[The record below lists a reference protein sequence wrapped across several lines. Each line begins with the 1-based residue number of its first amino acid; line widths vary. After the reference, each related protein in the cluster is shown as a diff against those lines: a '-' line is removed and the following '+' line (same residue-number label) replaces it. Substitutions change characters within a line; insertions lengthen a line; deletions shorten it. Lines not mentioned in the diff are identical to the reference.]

1 MIIKRDSNYLRY
13 VIKVPEKRVSLLKW
27 EEGESQIVFIA
38 RCVRNLSEPAMRCLL
53 AVPVV
58 SAVHC
63 CIGGRLHGI
72 VFRLTLALTVTGFQ
86 PACIGTALAAPSG
99 VVAATAV
106 WYSGCNQ
113 PLQAPGCT
121 CETHAVRKHAGSSIH
136 RIHCIAAVLHSG
148 SFDDHMNG
156 NLTEI

>member
-1 MIIKRDSNYLRY
+1 MRMPSFLGASLGHCSTSDHKTRDSNYLRY

-58 SAVHC
+58 SSAVHC

-86 PACIGTALAAPSG
+86 PACIGTVLAPLAALCRRDSG
-99 VVAATAV
+99 VV
-106 WYSGCNQ
+106 
-113 PLQAPGCT
+113 
-121 CETHAVRKHAGSSIH
+121 
-136 RIHCIAAVLHSG
+136 
-148 SFDDHMNG
+148 
-156 NLTEI
+156 

>member
-38 RCVRNLSEPAMRCLL
+38 RCVRNSSEPAMRCLL

-99 VVAATAV
+99 VVPQRQRCGIVAVTNHYRHQDVPVKHMQLENMQDHQYIGYTA
-106 WYSGCNQ
+106 
-113 PLQAPGCT
+113 
-121 CETHAVRKHAGSSIH
+121 
-136 RIHCIAAVLHSG
+136 
-148 SFDDHMNG
+148 
-156 NLTEI
+156 

>member
-86 PACIGTALAAPSG
+86 PACIYHHCT
-99 VVAATAV
+99 VVAHCCVIVEKSA
-106 WYSGCNQ
+106 N
-113 PLQAPGCT
+113 
-121 CETHAVRKHAGSSIH
+121 VRRKNNSI
-136 RIHCIAAVLHSG
+136 
-148 SFDDHMNG
+148 
-156 NLTEI
+156 